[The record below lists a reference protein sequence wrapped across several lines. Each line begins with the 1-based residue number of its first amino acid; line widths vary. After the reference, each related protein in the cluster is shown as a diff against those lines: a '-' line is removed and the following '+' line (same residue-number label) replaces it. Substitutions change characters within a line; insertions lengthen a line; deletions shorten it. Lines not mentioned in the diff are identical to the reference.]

1 MTKKMTLDDLVTQLR
16 TAYGAELRAVVLYGS
31 AAGGEHHAGH
41 SDHNVLVLVHEVR
54 REAVPAAGAASRAWS
69 AAGNRIPLTLTEAE
83 WRSSVDVFAMEHAD
97 IRSRH
102 RLLWVAE
109 GFDPFA
115 GISVA
120 PSNLRQQLEYETM
133 ATLLR
138 VRAGMFATSD
148 DPARCIELLAAGTGQ
163 VLVIFRA
170 LVRLLGE
177 EPDADNEALCRR
189 VAKHAGFDAAPFE
202 AVVAHRRKQAPL
214 ATKSAGDV
222 MAGYHAGMQR
232 LVAYLDA
239 LPVSE

>member
-1 MTKKMTLDDLVTQLR
+1 MAKMTLDELVAQLR

-31 AAGGEHHAGH
+31 AAGGEQHAGH
-41 SDHNVLVLVHEVR
+41 SDLNVLVLVHEVR
-54 REAVPAAGAASRAWS
+54 AEAVRAAGATSRAWS
-69 AAGNRIPLTLTEAE
+69 AAGNRIPLILTEAE

-97 IRSRH
+97 IQSRH

-109 GFDPFA
+109 RFDPFA
-115 GISVA
+115 GVAVA
-120 PSNLRQQLEYETM
+120 PRYLRQQLEYETM

-138 VRAGMFATSD
+138 VRAGMLATCD
-148 DPARCIELLAAGTGQ
+148 DAARCVELLAASTGQ

-177 EPDADNEALCRR
+177 EPDADSEALCRR
-189 VAKHAGFDAAPFE
+189 VAARARFDAAPFV

-214 ATKSAGDV
+214 AKTSASDV
-222 MAGYHAGMQR
+222 MAGYHAGLQR